1 MSFYLI
7 ISSLIVLFVFYPRN
21 LLPPSV
27 LFLLLKRLEHLLWIN
42 AIQNK
47 FIIIIIIIIII

>member
-47 FIIIIIIIIII
+47 FIIKFIIII